1 MSKFFRLIIF
11 VCWCFTLFGA
21 ENKIYKI
28 GTDTNFPPFEF
39 RNEDGKL
46 IGVDID
52 LLEAIAED
60 QKFEYK
66 IYELGFKQSL
76 NALETGK
83 LDAVMASVN
92 ITEERKL
99 KYDFSDPYFKTGTAL
114 AVEKNT
120 NLNSYD
126 GLKGK
131 FITVK
136 RNTLSS
142 KVAEDLAKKY
152 KFYIMYLDSSLS
164 LAQDVAF
171 KMSYACFDDSA
182 FLKYHIKEGVNIKIV
197 VEDEEHIDCGLA
209 VKKGENEE
217 LLKKINKGLE
227 NLKKNGKYEEIINKY
242 ID

>member
-1 MSKFFRLIIF
+1 
-11 VCWCFTLFGA
+11 TLFGT

-46 IGVDID
+46 IGVDMD

-152 KFYIMYLDSSLS
+152 KFYIMYL
-164 LAQDVAF
+164 
-171 KMSYACFDDSA
+171 
-182 FLKYHIKEGVNIKIV
+182 
-197 VEDEEHIDCGLA
+197 
-209 VKKGENEE
+209 
-217 LLKKINKGLE
+217 
-227 NLKKNGKYEEIINKY
+227 
-242 ID
+242 

>member
-11 VCWCFTLFGA
+11 VCWCFTLFRA
-21 ENKIYKI
+21 EDKIYKI

-46 IGVDID
+46 IGIDID

-120 NLNSYD
+120 NLNSYN

-142 KVAEDLAKKY
+142 KVAENLAKKY

-197 VEDEEHIDCGLA
+197 VEDEEHIDRGLA

-227 NLKKNGKYEEIINKY
+227 NLKKNGKYEEIINK
-242 ID
+242 

>member
-11 VCWCFTLFGA
+11 VGWGCTLFGE

-46 IGVDID
+46 IGIDMD
-52 LLEAIAED
+52 LLKAIAED

-66 IYELGFKQSL
+66 ICELGFKQSL

>member
-1 MSKFFRLIIF
+1 M
-11 VCWCFTLFGA
+11 
-21 ENKIYKI
+21 
-28 GTDTNFPPFEF
+28 
-39 RNEDGKL
+39 
-46 IGVDID
+46 
-52 LLEAIAED
+52 
-60 QKFEYK
+60 
-66 IYELGFKQSL
+66 
-76 NALETGK
+76 ETGK

-152 KFYIMYLDSSLS
+152 KFYIMYLDS
-164 LAQDVAF
+164 
-171 KMSYACFDDSA
+171 
-182 FLKYHIKEGVNIKIV
+182 
-197 VEDEEHIDCGLA
+197 
-209 VKKGENEE
+209 
-217 LLKKINKGLE
+217 
-227 NLKKNGKYEEIINKY
+227 
-242 ID
+242 